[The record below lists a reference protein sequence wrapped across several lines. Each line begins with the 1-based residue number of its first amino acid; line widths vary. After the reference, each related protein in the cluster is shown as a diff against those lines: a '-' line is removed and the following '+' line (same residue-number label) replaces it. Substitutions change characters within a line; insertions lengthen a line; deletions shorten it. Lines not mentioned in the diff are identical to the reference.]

1 VIAAQ
6 SPAPQTRGGALF
18 WRDSDTLEPWE
29 RVRSFYRS
37 RAVRNRILEY
47 CGVEDS
53 GVSTAWGM
61 AGFGGSRHL
70 VEEDGSPV
78 VCPQPDSVERLLD
91 EGADVT
97 RCLGDERGS
106 LILLDVDYVNHEDPA
121 EAYRDPELCF
131 ETLEPVYRAVMAR
144 FRSYG
149 LRPLVIMTR
158 QGYHVAGRIPLESP
172 AHEVLVSMGRI
183 GEPLRAKYLALKRAD
198 ALRMGRAHEAIGR
211 LLEYAGHGIIATLQ
225 EAGFDVPV
233 KLADVPPDEG
243 GRFVCLDLSAYAD
256 PLYRRFTRTAYSS
269 HQKAVVTGLPVLRP
283 FTLCLPRRR
292 RALSTLLRARENPYE
307 ARELAE
313 EDQTGIPP
321 FGARGVLRWIEDYR
335 RGPLSSFH
343 DLFHGGSHDNP
354 KEWPQTYDRL
364 DLRALGADAARALES
379 PNPGLLSPSSM
390 RAVALDLWQKGWH
403 PRSIAGLI
411 RSKFERDYGW
421 GGYWYRY
428 DAAARADFYV
438 RVLCGELLLFGGGPE
453 A

>member
-1 VIAAQ
+1 MIAAE
-6 SPAPQTRGGALF
+6 SLAPRTEGRRG
-18 WRDSDTLEPWE
+18 SDTLEPWE

-37 RAVRNRILEY
+37 RAVRHRILEY
-47 CGVEDS
+47 CGAEDS

-61 AGFGGSRHL
+61 AGFGGARYL

-78 VCPQPDSVERLLD
+78 VYSAPHPLERLLA

-97 RCLGDERGS
+97 RCLGDGRGS

-131 ETLEPVYRAVMAR
+131 ETLEPVYRAVKAW
-144 FRSYG
+144 FHSYG
-149 LRPLVIMTR
+149 LRPLVLMTR
-158 QGYHVAGRIPLESP
+158 QGYHLAGRVPLESP
-172 AHEVLVSMGRI
+172 AHDVLVSMGRI
-183 GEPLRAKYLALKRAD
+183 GEPLRAKYLQHALERAD
-198 ALRMGRAHEAIGR
+198 SLGMGRAHETIGR
-211 LLEYAGHGIIATLQ
+211 LLEYAGHRVIATLQ

-233 KLADVPPDEG
+233 KLADVPPHGG

-256 PLYRRFTRTAYSS
+256 PLYRRFARTSYSS
-269 HQKAVVTGLPVLRP
+269 HQKAIVTGLPVPIP
-283 FTLCLPRRR
+283 FTFCLPRRR
-292 RALSTLLRARENPYE
+292 RTLSTLLRTRENPYE

-313 EDQTGIPP
+313 EDQTDIPP
-321 FGARGVLRWIEDYR
+321 FGADGVLRWIEDYR
-335 RGPLSSFH
+335 RSRLGSFH
-343 DLFHGGSHDNP
+343 ETFYGGTHDHP
-354 KEWPQTYDRL
+354 KEWPRTYDRL
-364 DLRALGADAARALES
+364 DPRDLRADAGRALES

-421 GGYWYRY
+421 GTYWYRY

-438 RVLCGELLLFGGGPE
+438 RVLCGELLLSGDGRE

>member
-1 VIAAQ
+1 MIAAE
-6 SPAPQTRGGALF
+6 SLARRTEGRRG
-18 WRDSDTLEPWE
+18 SDTLEPWE

-37 RAVRNRILEY
+37 RAVRHRILEY
-47 CGVEDS
+47 CGAEDS

-61 AGFGGSRHL
+61 AGFGGARHL
-70 VEEDGSPV
+70 VEGDGSPV
-78 VCPQPDSVERLLD
+78 VYSAPDPLERLLD
-91 EGADVT
+91 EGADVA
-97 RCLGDERGS
+97 RCLGDDRGS
-106 LILLDVDYVNHEDPA
+106 LVLLDVDYVNHEDPV
-121 EAYRDPELCF
+121 EAYRDPALCF
-131 ETLEPVYRAVMAR
+131 ETLEPVYRAVKAW

-149 LRPLVIMTR
+149 LRPLVVMTG
-158 QGYHVAGRIPLESP
+158 QGYHLIGQVSLESR
-172 AHEVLVSMGRI
+172 AHDALVSRGRI
-183 GEPLRAKYLALKRAD
+183 GEPLRAKYLALERAN
-198 ALRMGRAHEAIGR
+198 ALRMGRAHETIGR
-211 LLEYAGHGIIATLQ
+211 LLEYAGHRVIARLR
-225 EAGFDVPV
+225 EAGFEVPL
-233 KLADVPPDEG
+233 KLADVPPDGG

-256 PLYRRFTRTAYSS
+256 PLYRRFARTAYSS
-269 HQKAVVTGLPVLRP
+269 HQKAVVTGLPVPTP

-292 RALSTLLRARENPYE
+292 RTLSTLLRARENPYE

-313 EDQTGIPP
+313 EDQTGIPR

-335 RGPLSSFH
+335 RSRLGSFH
-343 DLFHGGSHDNP
+343 DLFHGGLHDDP
-354 KEWPQTYDRL
+354 TEWPQTYDRL

-421 GGYWYRY
+421 GTYWYRY

-438 RVLCGELLLFGGGPE
+438 RVLCGELLLSGDGRE

>member
-1 VIAAQ
+1 MIAAE
-6 SPAPQTRGGALF
+6 SLAPRTEGRRG
-18 WRDSDTLEPWE
+18 SDTLEPWE

-37 RAVRNRILEY
+37 RAVRHRILEY
-47 CGVEDS
+47 CGAEDS

-61 AGFGGSRHL
+61 AGFGGARHL
-70 VEEDGSPV
+70 VEGDGSPV
-78 VCPQPDSVERLLD
+78 VYSAPDRLERLLD
-91 EGADVT
+91 EGADVA
-97 RCLGDERGS
+97 RCLGDDRGS
-106 LILLDVDYVNHEDPA
+106 LVLLDVDYVNHEDPV
-121 EAYRDPELCF
+121 EAYRDPALCF
-131 ETLEPVYRAVMAR
+131 ETLEPVYRAVKAW

-149 LRPLVIMTR
+149 LRPLVVMTG
-158 QGYHVAGRIPLESP
+158 QGYHLIGQVSLESR
-172 AHEVLVSMGRI
+172 AHDALVSRGRI
-183 GEPLRAKYLALKRAD
+183 GEPLRAKYLALERAN
-198 ALRMGRAHEAIGR
+198 ALRMGRAHETIGR
-211 LLEYAGHGIIATLQ
+211 LLEYAGHRVIARLR
-225 EAGFDVPV
+225 EAGFEVPL
-233 KLADVPPDEG
+233 KLADVPPDGG

-256 PLYRRFTRTAYSS
+256 PLYRRFARTAYSS
-269 HQKAVVTGLPVLRP
+269 HQKAVVTGLPVPTP

-292 RALSTLLRARENPYE
+292 RTLSTLLRARENPYE

-313 EDQTGIPP
+313 EDQTGIPR

-335 RGPLSSFH
+335 RSRLGSFH
-343 DLFHGGSHDNP
+343 DLFHGGLHDDP
-354 KEWPQTYDRL
+354 TEWPQTYDRL

-421 GGYWYRY
+421 GTYWYRY

-438 RVLCGELLLFGGGPE
+438 RVLCGELLLSGDGRE